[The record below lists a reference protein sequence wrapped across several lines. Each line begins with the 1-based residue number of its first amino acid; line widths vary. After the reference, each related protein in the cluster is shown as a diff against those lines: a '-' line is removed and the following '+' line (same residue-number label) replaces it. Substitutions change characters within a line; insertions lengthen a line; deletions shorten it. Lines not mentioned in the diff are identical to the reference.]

1 MYLSFRTPAPRYS
14 LTNFTCRE
22 AAVSFFPVHESFT
35 NLLRPRRDRKQ
46 PYLSF
51 RTGRREKKMD
61 RSAFLFQIILSQ
73 GKDPEVKVLWFH
85 PEAAQWIPFDDP
97 MDPRDFPHQ

>member
-1 MYLSFRTPAPRYS
+1 
-14 LTNFTCRE
+14 
-22 AAVSFFPVHESFT
+22 
-35 NLLRPRRDRKQ
+35 
-46 PYLSF
+46 
-51 RTGRREKKMD
+51 MD